1 VVRLLMVQALTQF
14 GGLNMFRV
22 EHDIATGEVKEI
34 PLTAAEIKAIEKLQK
49 EAALNRELLKTEAKA
64 KATAKAALLAK
75 LGITEEEARIL
86 LGGN

>member
-1 VVRLLMVQALTQF
+1 
-14 GGLNMFRV
+14 MFRI

-49 EAALNRELLKTEAKA
+49 EAALNRELLKTEAE
-64 KATAKAALLAK
+64 AKAATRAALLTR
-75 LGITEEEARIL
+75 LGISEEEARIL

>member
-1 VVRLLMVQALTQF
+1 MDLHLQVQALTKF
-14 GGLNMFRV
+14 GEHNMFRI

-34 PLTAAEIKAIEKLQK
+34 PLTATEIKEIEKLQK
-49 EAALNRELLKTEAKA
+49 EAAEKNAVVQAEI
-64 KATAKAALLAK
+64 ATKAAQRQALLTR